1 MSIASYNALFSD
13 TPVNS
18 GANTTS
24 VTGNP
29 QDANSATSLENEF
42 ISLMVAQI
50 QNQDPLN
57 PLDGTEYVSQLAQFS
72 QVQSTENMASMMQN
86 SMVLLDNMQVLS
98 TAGLVGQTVY
108 VSGNEFEMNDTAQ
121 GGKIELEHPSS
132 QVTLVVTDEFGQAKK
147 VPLGAKKADTK
158 YGKNSSVGFATPS
171 LGGKTID
178 ELAAS
183 VDAQRGFDG
192 SASSSQGNK
201 LEGAITVTVHEVL
214 PNGVLRISGEKWI
227 RLNQGDEFI
236 RLTGIVRVDDV
247 SRNNQV
253 SSARIGDAR
262 ITYSG
267 RGTLADSNAAGWL
280 SQFFN
285 SPWMPF

>member
-1 MSIASYNALFSD
+1 MKALLRVWPLVVILLAGCAGRQEF
-13 TPVNS
+13 TPPEPDEEKYAPPKLDYSLPAAQNGS
-18 GANTTS
+18 LYRHQYSMTLF
-24 VTGNP
+24 
-29 QDANSATSLENEF
+29 QDRRAYRVGDMLT
-42 ISLMVAQI
+42 V
-50 QNQDPLN
+50 
-57 PLDGTEYVSQLAQFS
+57 
-72 QVQSTENMASMMQN
+72 
-86 SMVLLDNMQVLS
+86 VLS
-98 TAGLVGQTVY
+98 EET
-108 VSGNEFEMNDTAQ
+108 E
-121 GGKIELEHPSS
+121 SS
-132 QVTLVVTDEFGQAKK
+132 
-147 VPLGAKKADTK
+147 KKADTK

>member
-1 MSIASYNALFSD
+1 MKALLRVWPLVVILLTGCAGRQEF
-13 TPVNS
+13 TPPEPDEEKYAPPTLDYSLPAAQNGS
-18 GANTTS
+18 LYRHQYSMTLF
-24 VTGNP
+24 
-29 QDANSATSLENEF
+29 QDRRAYRVGDMLT
-42 ISLMVAQI
+42 V
-50 QNQDPLN
+50 
-57 PLDGTEYVSQLAQFS
+57 
-72 QVQSTENMASMMQN
+72 
-86 SMVLLDNMQVLS
+86 VLS
-98 TAGLVGQTVY
+98 EET
-108 VSGNEFEMNDTAQ
+108 E
-121 GGKIELEHPSS
+121 SS
-132 QVTLVVTDEFGQAKK
+132 
-147 VPLGAKKADTK
+147 KKADTK
-158 YGKNSSVGFATPS
+158 YGKNSSVGFAAPS

-183 VDAQRGFDG
+183 VDAQRAFDG

-236 RLTGIVRVDDV
+236 RLTGIVRVDDI